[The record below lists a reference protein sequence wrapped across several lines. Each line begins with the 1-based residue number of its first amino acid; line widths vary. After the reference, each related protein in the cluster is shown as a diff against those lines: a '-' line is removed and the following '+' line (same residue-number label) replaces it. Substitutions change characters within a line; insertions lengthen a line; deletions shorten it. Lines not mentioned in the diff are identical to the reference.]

1 MVRAAHDLLD
11 DDSTERTWHGIARHG
26 IARHGIA
33 RHCTASLGIARH
45 RTENAVRG

>member
-26 IARHGIA
+26 IARH
-33 RHCTASLGIARH
+33 CTASLGIARH
-45 RTENAVRG
+45 RTANAVRG